1 MQYLGFGAQPTESK
15 GRRAAAQD
23 SLKDGAGSGNVVED
37 NLEKD
42 ALLRD
47 VEARDLIDFGLI
59 PEFVGRL
66 PVLVPFHNLTAEM
79 LMEILTEPTQRFG
92 SSISAVIWNG

>member
-1 MQYLGFGAQPTESK
+1 MSSATK
-15 GRRAAAQD
+15 GNRREAAQE
-23 SLKDGAGSGNVVED
+23 SLKDGQGSGNVVED
-37 NLEKD
+37 NAEKD

-66 PVLVPFHNLTAEM
+66 PILVPFHNLSVDM
-79 LMEILTEPTQRFG
+79 LVQILTEPRNALIPQFQTLFG
-92 SSISAVIWNG
+92 MDNVRLI